1 MWLFSTNIKYINI
14 LYFNLILFSIIV
26 GLFITFTLFFDIYL
40 FSIIPSSQIDLESFL
55 VPIMIYNNADNDK
68 LRILFENKGKTG
80 IYMWTHNLSG
90 KIYIGSAV
98 DLSKRLKNY
107 YFISTLKTWD
117 NYISRALIT
126 HGYSTFSFSILE
138 FIDISNLSL
147 EESKNLILKREQYYL
162 DIIFSVDE
170 PNTYNIL
177 QVAGSLLGYKHTKE
191 SLAKMSL
198 SCDNHPRG
206 MLNKTHSAETKA
218 LMSET
223 HKSENLSKETLAKLI
238 LTKVGKN
245 NPMYNKS
252 HTAETKAKMSA
263 TKGTAIYVYD
273 TQGTLVN
280 TFSSANKTALYF
292 KCSTTTIIRY
302 TQNGNTFL
310 DKWKLSTSLIIKENQ

>member
-1 MWLFSTNIKYINI
+1 MLQWLFSTNIKYINI

-26 GLFITFTLFFDIYL
+26 GLFITFSLFFDVSL
-40 FSIIPSSQIDLESFL
+40 FSIIPSSQDGLESFL
-55 VPIMIYNNADNDK
+55 VPIMIYNNTDTEK
-68 LRILFENKGKTG
+68 SRILFENKGKTG

-126 HGYSTFSFSILE
+126 HGYSTFSLSILE

-147 EESKNLILKREQYYL
+147 EESKKLILEREQYYL

-170 PNTYNIL
+170 PNSYNIL
-177 QVAGSLLGYKHTKE
+177 KVAGSLLGYKHTEE

-198 SCDNHPRG
+198 SSDNHPRG
-206 MLNKTHSAETKA
+206 MLDKIHSAETKA

-223 HKSENLSKETLAKLI
+223 HKSENLSKETIAKLI
-238 LTKVGKN
+238 LAKVGKN

-252 HTAETKAKMSA
+252 HTAETKAKISA

-280 TFSSANKTALYF
+280 TFSSAKKQHYILNLLLQLLSDMF
-292 KCSTTTIIRY
+292 KMVIP
-302 TQNGNTFL
+302 F
-310 DKWKLSTSLIIKENQ
+310 